1 VLVAGIG
8 WAARA
13 DATTLN
19 QLLAGAS
26 CYPVNGSDAG
36 SFSYNT
42 AGKIENGSGSSKTV
56 ICAGHHGNIYPSAP
70 TYSATVVLG
79 SATGATCVLRA
90 VYTDGTVAYS
100 DSDTLGGGNSLA
112 LNVTTSQTDPV
123 TINVRCALPAG
134 ADLVSISY
142 SVSY

>member
-1 VLVAGIG
+1 VTAFSPISNKL
-8 WAARA
+8 
-13 DATTLN
+13 
-19 QLLAGAS
+19 
-26 CYPVNGSDAG
+26 GSERCLTSRWHRG
-36 SFSYNT
+36 
-42 AGKIENGSGSSKTV
+42 V